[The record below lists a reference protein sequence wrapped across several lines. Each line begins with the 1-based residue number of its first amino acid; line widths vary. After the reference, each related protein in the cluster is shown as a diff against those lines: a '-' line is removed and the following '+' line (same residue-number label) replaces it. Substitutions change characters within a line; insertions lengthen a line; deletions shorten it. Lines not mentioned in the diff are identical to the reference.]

1 MIHLLTSPNLSLFLG
16 LINNCYTQLSGKPL
30 HRVEPMVKVQERE
43 LKRKLREAKLQEREE
58 RKAKRRKHR
67 GGVLSTNVTPNGPGE
82 SLQSAFKVDVE
93 DAKETFRRPPIYI
106 EIVRNRMFYG
116 KWGFRGNKR
125 LPGVG
130 LPVSR
135 KQIVD

>member
-1 MIHLLTSPNLSLFLG
+1 MIHLLTSPHLSLFLG
-16 LINNCYTQLSGKPL
+16 LLNNCYTQLSGKPL
-30 HRVEPMVKVQERE
+30 HHVEPLVQVQERE
-43 LKRKLREAKLQEREE
+43 SKRKRMEAKVQEREE

-67 GGVLSTNVTPNGPGE
+67 KLNADVTPNEPGA
-82 SLQSAFKVDVE
+82 SHHTVSKVD
-93 DAKETFRRPPIYI
+93 DAKEAFKRPPIYI

-130 LPVSR
+130 LPASR
-135 KQIVD
+135 Q